1 MLRET
6 KKGKNMEGL
15 ILAFIAL
22 RREFQRPEK
31 PVAEPEFEQ
40 FDLSALTR
48 PYRLE
53 NEGLDRRHAVQPV
66 RATGEIRQA
75 TT

>member
-6 KKGKNMEGL
+6 KKGRNMEGL

-31 PVAEPEFEQ
+31 PVAEPQFEP
-40 FDLSALTR
+40 FDLNALTL
-48 PYRLE
+48 PYRLH
-53 NEGLDRRHAVQPV
+53 NEGSDRRHAVRQV
-66 RATGEIRQA
+66 EATGEVRRA
-75 TT
+75 TS